1 MMLQSEFNLD
11 IPSETYGFFLF
22 QPCLQVD
29 DVIVLSYLYAYTCF
43 FSLYTQTIIFI
54 GLKCG
59 PPHIQPH
66 PTRPPPP
73 PAPEAPHPSCP
84 QAARDPEWRAPRP
97 PLVRRPVTRGA
108 RAPGRTHPPAPLVAP
123 RTPHGTEMDGLVGA
137 LIGSLHPFLFPSLS
151 LLSRAFA
158 LPRLWS
164 PIPIRYC
171 FLSFFVTLI
180 NYSFYMFRH
189 VNIN

>member
-1 MMLQSEFNLD
+1 MSFLSLHANDHIYWAEMR
-11 IPSETYGFFLF
+11 PTTYTT
-22 QPCLQVD
+22 
-29 DVIVLSYLYAYTCF
+29 A
-43 FSLYTQTIIFI
+43 
-54 GLKCG
+54 
-59 PPHIQPH
+59 PHA
-66 PTRPPPP
+66 P
-73 PAPEAPHPSCP
+73 PAAAGDGGAAPVVSPGCLGP
-84 QAARDPEWRAPRP
+84 
-97 PLVRRPVTRGA
+97 GMA
-108 RAPGRTHPPAPLVAP
+108 RAPSTARSSACYLGRTSTRSHAPPAPLVAP

-158 LPRLWS
+158 LPRLRS

>member
-1 MMLQSEFNLD
+1 MGYTKPICLNDLGKKKGFRSWPVG
-11 IPSETYGFFLF
+11 PSLPGCEG
-22 QPCLQVD
+22 PAC
-29 DVIVLSYLYAYTCF
+29 
-43 FSLYTQTIIFI
+43 QTR
-54 GLKCG
+54 C
-59 PPHIQPH
+59 
-66 PTRPPPP
+66 
-73 PAPEAPHPSCP
+73 
-84 QAARDPEWRAPRP
+84 
-97 PLVRRPVTRGA
+97 LVRATVYEARAAAGDGGAAPVVSPGRSGPGMA
-108 RAPGRTHPPAPLVAP
+108 RAPSAARSSACYPGRTSTRSHATPPSPPCAARCPANSARHGDRWLV
-123 RTPHGTEMDGLVGA
+123 RA

-158 LPRLWS
+158 LPRLRS